1 MSAPTTLPIQAIN
14 HTAETPAQ
22 SHLPTSLPPT
32 DQLVQAIAATF
43 PPPAL
48 ANTTA
53 TPAADTVAAH
63 VQLTFPGQ
71 GHTS

>member
-1 MSAPTTLPIQAIN
+1 MSAPTTLPTQATD
-14 HTAETPAQ
+14 HAGTTPAQ

-48 ANTTA
+48 ANTA
-53 TPAADTVAAH
+53 ETPAAETVAAH
-63 VQLTFPGQ
+63 VQLTFPG
-71 GHTS
+71 HH